1 VSTGDPEQRALRPL
15 WMLTTGVTAGC
26 GVMIAG
32 VTPGAAPLAWCLLA
46 LGTLALWLALGRRGG
61 WVLWLAAGLALGG
74 ARGDVARAERTAL
87 DRTIRRPDAV
97 ARATMTV
104 VEGWSKSRWG
114 WRSRVRARQIRAGD
128 GPLTVAST
136 CRLEVRGAVS
146 PLHLPAPGA
155 TVAGL
160 VAVRGRALDPLLVA
174 SSPKLLE
181 EVRPPHGLP
190 HLRDLLGR
198 RLLAA
203 AGVDAHRI
211 RAAELAGA
219 VVLGRRDL
227 LPEDRRAGWRRS
239 GLAHLLAVS
248 GLHVGLV
255 AGAAWLVLSVCGV
268 PPRTARI
275 VLLAVLPG
283 YALLAGAAPSALRA
297 ALMGMVYLGA
307 RLLGRAVLPM
317 AAVLLTATVLL
328 LARPALVVD
337 AGFQLTVLITAALI
351 RWTPAL
357 TAAIPAPRWLAA
369 TVAVPVVAQLA
380 AAPVV
385 ALHFRTLV
393 PGAVLA
399 NLLVPI
405 LLTPTL
411 LAALLVA
418 ALAPWWPAAAG
429 LGLDLVGV
437 GRGALWLT
445 GAAGRALAAT
455 TPAPPLTALVAY
467 TLLGWAAL
475 RPGSRAR
482 WAAVGWLATMAL
494 VPLWWWVRP
503 QPPSPAVTLLPVS
516 DGLAVV
522 VDSGRGRVLMDG
534 GRWPRQTNRLLAD
547 HHLGRLDVVLASH
560 ADEDHIGALATV
572 LEGARARTL
581 AFPAWMASEPAV
593 VPLLRAARR
602 RGATEVAVAAG
613 SVIDAGGMRVE
624 ALWPSPGGRPTD
636 ENERSLVARLRL
648 PEGIVLLTADIGRRT
663 ERALGARSRLRCDV
677 LLVPHHGSRESTSP
691 SLLAAAEPDVALIPA
706 GPDNLYHHPHPEALA
721 RLQARRIPLRF
732 PARDGLCGAVFR
744 DHRWIPVP

>member
-1 VSTGDPEQRALRPL
+1 MSTAGPEQRALRPL
-15 WMLTTGVTAGC
+15 WMLTTGVIAGC
-26 GVMIAG
+26 GVMFAG
-32 VTPGAAPLAWCLLA
+32 VTPAPGLLPWFLLA
-46 LGTLALWLALGRRGG
+46 LGTIALWLALGRRGG

-74 ARGDVARAERTAL
+74 ARAEMARSERTAL
-87 DRTIRRPDAV
+87 ARAIRRPDAA
-97 ARATMTV
+97 ARATVTI
-104 VEGWSKSRWG
+104 VEGWSQTRWG
-114 WRSRVRARQIRAGD
+114 WQSRVRAHLIWAGD
-128 GPLTVAST
+128 TGLTVASS

-160 VAVRGRALDPLLVA
+160 VAVRGRATDPLLVA
-174 SSPKLLE
+174 SSPRLLE
-181 EVRPPHGLP
+181 EVRPPHGLS
-190 HLRDLLGR
+190 HLRDLLAR

-219 VVLGRRDL
+219 VVLGRRVL

-255 AGAAWLVLSVCGV
+255 AGAAWLVLSLCGT

-275 VLLAVLPG
+275 ILLAVLPG

-317 AAVLLTATVLL
+317 AAVLMTAAILL

-351 RWTPAL
+351 RWAPSL
-357 TAAIPAPRWLAA
+357 VAAIPAPTWLAA
-369 TVAVPVVAQLA
+369 TAAVPVIAQLA

-385 ALHFRTLV
+385 AFHFRTLV

-411 LAALLVA
+411 LAALLVT

-429 LGLDLVGV
+429 LGLELVGL

-445 GAAGRALAAT
+445 GAAGRALSAT
-455 TPAPPLTALVAY
+455 SPAPPLIALAVFI
-467 TLLGWAAL
+467 LLGWAAL
-475 RPGSRAR
+475 RPGPRAR
-482 WAAVGWLATMAL
+482 WAAAGLLAVMAV
-494 VPLWWWVRP
+494 VPLWWWARP
-503 QPPSPAVTLLPVS
+503 GPPSPAVTLLPVS
-516 DGLAVV
+516 DGLAAV
-522 VDSGRGRVLMDG
+522 VDSGHGRVLMDG
-534 GRWPRQTNRLLAD
+534 GRWPRQTGRLLAD
-547 HHLGRLDVVLASH
+547 HSLGRLDAILASH
-560 ADEDHIGALATV
+560 ADEDHIGALAAV
-572 LEGARARTL
+572 LDRAHAQTL
-581 AFPAWMASEPAV
+581 VFPAWMASTPAT

-602 RGATEVAVAAG
+602 AGTAEVAVAAG
-613 SVIDAGGMRVE
+613 SAIEAAGMRIEV
-624 ALWPSPGGRPTD
+624 LWPPYQGAPPTD
-636 ENERSLVARLRL
+636 NERSLTVRLRL

-663 ERALGARSRLRCDV
+663 ERELVARTDLRCDV
-677 LLVPHHGSRESTSP
+677 LLVPHHGSRESTS
-691 SLLAAAEPDVALIPA
+691 SALLAAAEPAVALIPA
-706 GPDNLYHHPHPEALA
+706 GPDNLYHHPHPETLG
-721 RLQARRIPLRF
+721 RLQGRRIPLRF
-732 PARDGLCGAVFR
+732 PARDGLCGAVIR
-744 DHRWIPVP
+744 GGRWIPVP